1 MYLFECKNAAMPC
14 PLEFQK
20 RILLLTTENLQALGI
35 TAESISKSVA
45 LGFAI
50 VMSLGLSGYAV
61 GIAKRII
68 SQL

>member
-1 MYLFECKNAAMPC
+1 MYLFECQNAAMPC
-14 PLEFQK
+14 PLEFQN

-61 GIAKRII
+61 GIAKIII